1 MTVKEEGYAF
11 NSRYFSISDSL
22 NSQIAKVNMEIKKI
36 ELGAAY
42 TLHNILFAT
51 DSYVLNDVSKKV
63 IEDFKDFLQTNQNV
77 TVAIHGHT
85 DNEGDPQNNLLL
97 SSNRAKEVY
106 NYLIKLGV
114 NTTRISYK
122 GFGQTK
128 PLYTNTT
135 EEGKAQNRRTEFVI
149 LSK

>member
-1 MTVKEEGYAF
+1 M
-11 NSRYFSISDSL
+11 D
-22 NSQIAKVNMEIKKI
+22 IKKI

-51 DSYVLNDVSKKV
+51 DSYELNDVSKRV
-63 IEDFKDFLQTNQNV
+63 IEDFEDFLQKNPKV
-77 TVAIHGHT
+77 IVAIHGHT
-85 DNEGDPQNNLLL
+85 DNEGDAQSNLTL

-106 NYLIKLGV
+106 NYLLKLGV
-114 NTTRISYK
+114 SSSRISYK

-128 PLYTNTT
+128 PLYANDTPEN
-135 EEGKAQNRRTEFVI
+135 KALNRRTEFVI